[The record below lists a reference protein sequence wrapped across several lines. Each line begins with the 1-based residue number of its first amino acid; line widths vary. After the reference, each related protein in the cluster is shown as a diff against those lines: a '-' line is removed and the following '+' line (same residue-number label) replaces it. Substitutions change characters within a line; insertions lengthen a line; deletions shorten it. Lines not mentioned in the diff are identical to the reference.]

1 MEVKFIYN
9 DCLTC
14 IGGCRKM
21 GLNNSSWLLEA
32 SEFPSA
38 LGLFCSLHD
47 DFKFAAH
54 RAFKFSY
61 QMHNEVTVIKNVVVL
76 KHGLVAD
83 G

>member
-1 MEVKFIYN
+1 
-9 DCLTC
+9 
-14 IGGCRKM
+14 
-21 GLNNSSWLLEA
+21 LEA

-38 LGLFCSLHD
+38 LGLFCFLHD

-54 RAFKFSY
+54 RAFRFSC
-61 QMHNEVTVIKNVVVL
+61 QMYNEVTVIKNVVVL